1 MTPSAPQTTSA
12 REALLAKLAER
23 RAALDA
29 LDAAALVDVSDEK
42 AQIASAER
50 TIERLLRRI
59 EDEQRQ
65 VREARAQVASARSAI
80 RSQLGRFVAAGAP
93 AASVATLHD
102 VPLAWVEPL
111 ESGAGGEGADD
122 GDTERDEPEA
132 NEPEAAEP
140 SAFGHTG
147 DHYARPEHDAY
158 TGHDVGDGEVARVA

>member
-1 MTPSAPQTTSA
+1 MTPSTPQTASA

-42 AQIASAER
+42 RQIASAER

-65 VREARAQVASARSAI
+65 VKEARAQITTARSAI

-111 ESGAGGEGADD
+111 DPAAGEEGTDD
-122 GDTERDEPEA
+122 ADTERGQSEASEPET
-132 NEPEAAEP
+132 AAP
-140 SAFGHTG
+140 SAFGYPSGSYT
-147 DHYARPEHDAY
+147 RPEQDAR
-158 TGHDVGDGEVARVA
+158 TGQGVDGGQAEKVA

>member
-1 MTPSAPQTTSA
+1 MTPQTASA

-111 ESGAGGEGADD
+111 ESGAGEEEAQ
-122 GDTERDEPEA
+122 DEPE
-132 NEPEAAEP
+132 EPEAAE
-140 SAFGHTG
+140 
-147 DHYARPEHDAY
+147 
-158 TGHDVGDGEVARVA
+158 VGDLPYAIVEAVEEAS